1 MGNVNDRG
9 RDECLTVYYCGDVA
23 RKLRSR
29 GFMSATLGC
38 NNVLK
43 PTGRFVT
50 SIQIYIQTKEN
61 VILGS
66 FIQRKPRRRK
76 KKKKRKN
83 FTEQADGETARVRP
97 LGEKCD
103 SARDESH
110 IQILFM
116 QSPVYRPIFCKLMIA
131 VQHFDPCADAEMAL
145 SVCTETVHD
154 GGL

>member
-1 MGNVNDRG
+1 VGNVNDRG

-61 VILGS
+61 VILGQ
-66 FIQRKPRRRK
+66 FYTKKTQK

-97 LGEKCD
+97 LGGK
-103 SARDESH
+103 
-110 IQILFM
+110 
-116 QSPVYRPIFCKLMIA
+116 V
-131 VQHFDPCADAEMAL
+131 
-145 SVCTETVHD
+145 
-154 GGL
+154 